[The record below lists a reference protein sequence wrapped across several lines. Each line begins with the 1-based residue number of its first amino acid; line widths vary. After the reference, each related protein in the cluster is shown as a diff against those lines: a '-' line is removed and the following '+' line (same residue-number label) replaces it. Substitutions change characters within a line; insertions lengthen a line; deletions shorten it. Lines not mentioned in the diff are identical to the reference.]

1 MFNSRR
7 ITRVANAALCL
18 IMLSVSPWVLA
29 WGERGHDVVT
39 RVAVQNLRQM
49 TDDNAQLVTPFL
61 ARDHMLAH
69 LSNVPDIVWRAPY
82 MSQQDRDSNYST
94 HFINLERVYP
104 KVDAYTD
111 VPFQLT
117 QYQQDASA
125 KGLSAVEVGTA
136 PWRVLQLYQSM
147 VDALR
152 SVSSADSEADHET
165 SVNQALLYAGLMSH
179 FVGDLANPHHTTANY
194 DGQLS
199 GQKGLHG
206 YFESDVVMYL
216 PLGLSAKVS
225 AQANQMAFQDTWF
238 PALSDAQRA
247 AVLSDPQALIWAL
260 LADSHA
266 YLPQLLELD
275 KSISLIKSNTDPKQ
289 RAERK
294 SAKTAAPDFESFAV
308 ERLAFGSWVLARLW
322 WLAWDQAGQPDMTA
336 YRSYHYPVMPDF
348 IDPNYLTFKAES
360 VDATTSWRALDLDRI
375 IVMQLPTGRVV
386 IELAPQFAPNHVANI
401 LLMTRE
407 GYFDGTAVIRSHEN
421 YVAQWGDT
429 ASDEASAKSL
439 GSAKEK
445 LKVEFFADPQAVG
458 FERVESRDSYAEQVG
473 FVNGFPTA
481 SDGKQAWLAHCY
493 GMVGVSRGMGDDSGN
508 GSGLYVVTGHSPRHL
523 DLNVTLVGRV
533 LEGMEH
539 LTTLPRGTGSLGF
552 YEDPAQY
559 VPIES
564 VKVASDLPKGSLD
577 IAVMRTDSEAFREH
591 VAART
596 TRKEEWFL
604 HPAGRIGL
612 CNIAVPT
619 RSLADLEA
627 ESKK

>member
-7 ITRVANAALCL
+7 FTRAASATLCL
-18 IMLSVSPWVLA
+18 ITLSVSPLVWG

-49 TDDNAQLVTPFL
+49 AEDNAQLVTPFL

-94 HFINLERVYP
+94 HYINLERVYSEV
-104 KVDAYTD
+104 KAHTD
-111 VPFQLT
+111 VPFELT
-117 QYQQDASA
+117 QYQQDARS

-136 PWRVLQLYQSM
+136 PWRVLQLYQAM
-147 VDALR
+147 VDALS
-152 SVSSADSEADHET
+152 SVPDTAADSEYEAAINE
-165 SVNQALLYAGLMSH
+165 ALLYAGLMSH

-225 AQANQMAFQDTWF
+225 TQANQMAFQDTWF
-238 PALSDAQRA
+238 PALSDEQRA
-247 AVLSDPQALIWAL
+247 AVLRDPQALIWAL
-260 LADSHA
+260 LADSHS
-266 YLPQLLELD
+266 YLPQLLDLD
-275 KSISLIKSNTDPKQ
+275 KSISLVKPSRDPKQ

-294 SAKTAAPDFESFAV
+294 SAKVVAQDFESFAV

-322 WLAWDQAGQPDMTA
+322 WLAWDEAGQPDMTK
-336 YRSYHYPVMPDF
+336 YRSYHYPVKPDF
-348 IDPNYLTFKAES
+348 VDPDYLLSDDENAVT
-360 VDATTSWRALDLDRI
+360 DATWRALDLDRV
-375 IVMQLPTGRVV
+375 IVMQLPSGRVV
-386 IELAPQFAPNHVANI
+386 IELAPQFAPKHVENI

-407 GYFDGTAVIRSHEN
+407 GYFDGTAVIRSQEN

-429 ASDEASAKSL
+429 AGEESAAKSL
-439 GSAKEK
+439 GSAKQK
-445 LKVEFFADPQAVG
+445 VKVEFFADPQAVG
-458 FERVESRDSYAEQVG
+458 FTPVESRDSYADQVG
-473 FVNGFPTA
+473 FVDGLPTA

-559 VPIES
+559 VPIDS
-564 VKVASDLPKGSLD
+564 VKVASALPEGSID
-577 IAVMRTDSEAFREH
+577 IAVMRTDSAAFREH

-596 TRKEEWFL
+596 TRKEDWFL

-619 RSLADLEA
+619 SSRAALEGKA
-627 ESKK
+627 GD

>member
-1 MFNSRR
+1 MFSSKR
-7 ITRVANAALCL
+7 IRRVASATLCL
-18 IMLSVSPWVLA
+18 ITLSTSSIVWG

-49 TDDNAQLVTPFL
+49 TEDNTRVVTPFL

-94 HFINLERVYP
+94 HYINLERVYP
-104 KVDAYTD
+104 EVKAYTD
-111 VPFQLT
+111 VPFELT
-117 QYQQDASA
+117 EYQQDASA
-125 KGLSAVEVGTA
+125 KGLNAVEVGTA
-136 PWRVLQLYQSM
+136 PWRILQLYKAM
-147 VDALR
+147 VTALR
-152 SVSSADSEADHET
+152 SVPSAASDAEYEEA
-165 SVNQALLYAGLMSH
+165 VNQALLYAGLMSH

-238 PALSDAQRA
+238 PALKDEQRD
-247 AVLSDPQALIWAL
+247 AVLRDPQALIWAL
-260 LADSHA
+260 LADSHS

-275 KSISLIKSNTDPKQ
+275 KSISLLKANTDPKQ

-294 SAKTAAPDFESFAV
+294 SAKSVAADFESFAV

-322 WLAWDQAGQPDMTA
+322 WLAWDEAGQPDMTK

-348 IDPNYLTFKAES
+348 VDPDYLATKAKTD
-360 VDATTSWRALDLDRI
+360 DATASWRALDLDRV

-386 IELAPQFAPNHVANI
+386 IELAPQFAPNHVENI

-407 GYFDGTAVIRSHEN
+407 GYFDGTAVIRSQEN

-429 ASDEASAKSL
+429 ASDEASAKPL
-439 GSAKEK
+439 GTAKEK
-445 LKVEFFADPQAVG
+445 LKVEFYTDPQAVG
-458 FERVESRDSYAEQVG
+458 FERVESRDAYADQVG
-473 FVNGFPTA
+473 FVDGFPTA
-481 SDGKQAWLAHCY
+481 SDGKQAWLTHCY

-552 YEDPAQY
+552 YEDPDQY

-577 IAVMRTDSEAFREH
+577 IAVMRTDSAAFREH

-619 RSLADLEA
+619 RSLSDLDA
-627 ESKK
+627 ESNK